1 MPGDKASIR
10 FRIVDASYNQFKH
23 VSLNRFC
30 AVGFD
35 GNALPNF
42 VLEEVMLEENVCNTR
57 LCMLIF
63 VVVNTCHMVVAT
75 PCFSFH
81 PKTRTCKHKRA
92 SGTMNSRRVFAK

>member
-10 FRIVDASYNQFKH
+10 FRIVDASYNQFEH

-57 LCMLIF
+57 LCMLF
-63 VVVNTCHMVVAT
+63 FCCCQYLPHGGCY
-75 PCFSFH
+75 PLFFFS
-81 PKTRTCKHKRA
+81 PLNKN
-92 SGTMNSRRVFAK
+92 M

>member
-10 FRIVDASYNQFKH
+10 FRIVDASYNQFEH

-57 LCMLIF
+57 LCMLFLLLSIL
-63 VVVNTCHMVVAT
+63 AT
-75 PCFSFH
+75 WWLLPLVFSFH